1 MLREM
6 VNKLS
11 KPQYVFRM
19 SSLLCG
25 RNSAVHTMT
34 HCALGELDPLESLD
48 EAQCQ
53 MAEVARLVLKC
64 MSYTS
69 RPSDHNTSNAS
80 ICQLYDA
87 PSSLWFPIKP
97 DPLSHN
103 LQSIG
108 PM

>member
-53 MAEVARLVLKC
+53 MAEVAR
-64 MSYTS
+64 
-69 RPSDHNTSNAS
+69 PSDHNTSNAS